1 MAWSLAESWGRFV
14 PGANVTVKFV
24 PPIAVVQSKLIAA
37 WLKARA
43 KMTVVMDYALN
54 SIELEMAESMAIRP
68 KSGRIYKRPLKTYK
82 ASAPGEA
89 PAVYSGTLLED
100 LQQETTQAPWGIKG
114 EVGVG
119 MNAIYAKLYL
129 EKGSP
134 GGKIKPRPFVK
145 PAGDKIIP
153 LFKAQMAKVT
163 AQMMRD
169 MSR

>member
-54 SIELEMAESMAIRP
+54 SIELEMAESMAIHP

-119 MNAIYAKLYL
+119 MNALYSKFL
-129 EKGSP
+129 EHGTSKMA
-134 GGKIKPRPFVK
+134 PRPFLK
-145 PAGDKIIP
+145 PAAEKIIP